1 MKTQFEFKLLDFKTI
16 KEISNS
22 WTLDDYKNLLEIME
36 YGNVLELKDYDL
48 KDMCLMYLADNKPE
62 DAAMIVLNYVFG
74 DRLNSGQK
82 QNLAHEMQEEK
93 MWEEYADIS
102 FHRDLFVVNQ
112 ILNEAYE
119 GTFPHPEALTFR
131 FEVGTRDMQNF
142 DIFSKDAKV
151 ILTRLIVQGMPDNT
165 LIKRLYDDQLDT
177 GSFAEANDIIWQM
190 DKDTNGSN
198 KLLFTLTSSLYWFKD
213 LKFIDTFSASINVLQ
228 ANIHNN

>member
-82 QNLAHEMQEEK
+82 QNLAHEMQGK
-93 MWEEYADIS
+93 
-102 FHRDLFVVNQ
+102 N
-112 ILNEAYE
+112 
-119 GTFPHPEALTFR
+119 
-131 FEVGTRDMQNF
+131 VGR
-142 DIFSKDAKV
+142 IC
-151 ILTRLIVQGMPDNT
+151 
-165 LIKRLYDDQLDT
+165 
-177 GSFAEANDIIWQM
+177 
-190 DKDTNGSN
+190 
-198 KLLFTLTSSLYWFKD
+198 
-213 LKFIDTFSASINVLQ
+213 
-228 ANIHNN
+228 